1 MPSRNQFTFAA
12 VPIPLTRGPFPQ
24 SFSFAPPSMSCFRFR
39 ASNCHRSTYMI
50 QCHCSIE
57 NSIDSSSSRRSHVL
71 PQSLESGSAPSRSH
85 TWQFNSIQYTN
96 IVSPSR
102 AMQSLS
108 HVVHSTSMLKFAVR
122 SPSSSVRIVIS
133 LSSSCSF
140 LHFRLISASNR
151 FRNSFSVIQLQ
162 FKFNSRLLRFS
173 LVPFGAG
180 SPSITSGSNSN
191 YVRTLRRSTIRIQQ
205 STRKIVE
212 FQVNQVVCYQL
223 PIRVASVARSRRP
236 PSWRKKNRID
246 PSSRIE

>member
-1 MPSRNQFTFAA
+1 M
-12 VPIPLTRGPFPQ
+12 
-24 SFSFAPPSMSCFRFR
+24 CFR
-39 ASNCHRSTYMI
+39 NRSKVVQLLRVRTLD
-50 QCHCSIE
+50 
-57 NSIDSSSSRRSHVL
+57 NSI
-71 PQSLESGSAPSRSH
+71 PIN
-85 TWQFNSIQYTN
+85 TI

-102 AMQSLS
+102 AMLSLS

-140 LHFRLISASNR
+140 FNFRLISASNR

-212 FQVNQVVCYQL
+212 FQVNQVLCYQL
-223 PIRVASVARSRRP
+223 PIRVASVARSRCP

-246 PSSRIE
+246 PLSRIVSVSMFFLHENKTQKPG

>member
-1 MPSRNQFTFAA
+1 
-12 VPIPLTRGPFPQ
+12 
-24 SFSFAPPSMSCFRFR
+24 
-39 ASNCHRSTYMI
+39 
-50 QCHCSIE
+50 
-57 NSIDSSSSRRSHVL
+57 
-71 PQSLESGSAPSRSH
+71 
-85 TWQFNSIQYTN
+85 
-96 IVSPSR
+96 
-102 AMQSLS
+102 
-108 HVVHSTSMLKFAVR
+108 MLKFAVR

-140 LHFRLISASNR
+140 FNFRLISASNR

-212 FQVNQVVCYQL
+212 FQVNQVLCYQL
-223 PIRVASVARSRRP
+223 PIRVASVAHPRRP
-236 PSWRKKNRID
+236 PSWRKKSRTD
-246 PSSRIE
+246 PSSRIVSASMFFSHENKTRKPGGQSRNPNVTFKQ

>member
-1 MPSRNQFTFAA
+1 MLS
-12 VPIPLTRGPFPQ
+12 LL
-24 SFSFAPPSMSCFRFR
+24 RF
-39 ASNCHRSTYMI
+39 I
-50 QCHCSIE
+50 
-57 NSIDSSSSRRSHVL
+57 
-71 PQSLESGSAPSRSH
+71 
-85 TWQFNSIQYTN
+85 
-96 IVSPSR
+96 
-102 AMQSLS
+102 
-108 HVVHSTSMLKFAVR
+108 HSTSFLLKSLRIRPHYPFAL
-122 SPSSSVRIVIS
+122 SFL
-133 LSSSCSF
+133 LSSPCSF
-140 LHFRLISASNR
+140 FNFRLISASNR

-212 FQVNQVVCYQL
+212 FQVNQVLCYQL

-246 PSSRIE
+246 PSSRIVTASMFFSHENKTRKPGGQSRNPNVMFKQ